1 MFLPIA
7 LLLFGAIVS
16 GNQSMAT
23 ESRAVDLSLDSRI
36 FESNSLPIDELEM
49 PSIGN
54 GQLATGVYTDT
65 VYMNGLYNGEL
76 GESHRARIPSQINI
90 RMSVGA
96 NQTVTDQRFILDTEK
111 GMFIE
116 RAVVDGAIVEQ
127 RTFAHRLIT
136 SLLVTQITVDFSQ
149 SVSDSLTLS
158 LSDNPGPVSEDIT
171 FTPLQNYTQG
181 LAGKEQTGQTK
192 VVEDSQYQN
201 GLSNVTVI
209 YSEVPE
215 KVTLTRD
222 RPTITFVMSIASTYA
237 EASSTYSYA
246 YNLTQS
252 NDGHLELVR
261 THVDQWKKIWDSGN
275 ILMEG
280 PNLELAKVVCGS
292 MYYLLSSLPHEPVD
306 ANRRRFSGLSPGS
319 LANGAFLK
327 DYQGHSFWD
336 TETWMFPSVLM
347 LWPYVAKD
355 LLLYRM
361 SNIHAARDRAVG
373 TGYQGARFPWESG
386 FTGVEVTP
394 DCCPETRDNQQH
406 ITGDISFATRQ
417 YWAATG
423 DTKWLNGENYSFPL
437 EINGCNFIREMAQFW
452 ASRAEYNSATDQYEI
467 KGVMPP
473 DEDHPY
479 VDNSVYTNVIA
490 SYSIFFAKHAECQ
503 CGSSMTGDVPE
514 TWLDIARKIK
524 IPFDV
529 ERNYH
534 PEFDGYQPGETI
546 KQADVVLL
554 GFPLMYVTDPVVR
567 QNDLDIYENVT
578 RVDGPAMTWSM
589 HAIGHLESGDEAR
602 GAAMLNRS
610 FQPYLIEPFK
620 VWNEAQNHKG
630 AFNFITGMGGFLQS
644 ILFGYAGLRLTVEKL
659 TANPILPPGITNF
672 TLQGMDYLGCS
683 FNINIQT
690 STVDINWISGSSCD
704 SLDVVPDQVKEMEFK
719 SYSAGRMTFPR
730 GPFTIKRKTPSN
742 CPLPDANNNLNS
754 AAPSS
759 NLNLNFLLTTF
770 VASKAL
776 LTNLVSWE

>member
-1 MFLPIA
+1 MFLPIG

-36 FESNSLPIDELEM
+36 FESNSLPVDELEM
-49 PSIGN
+49 PSVGN

-149 SVSDSLTLS
+149 SGSDSLTLS

-181 LAGKEQTGQTK
+181 PAGKEQTGQTK
-192 VVEDSQYQN
+192 VVEDLQYQN

-209 YSEVPE
+209 YSEV
-215 KVTLTRD
+215 T
-222 RPTITFVMSIASTYA
+222 
-237 EASSTYSYA
+237 

-336 TETWMFPSVLM
+336 TETWMFPPVLM

-361 SNIHAARDRAVG
+361 SNICAARDRAVG

-423 DTKWLNGENYSFPL
+423 DTKWLYGENYS
-437 EINGCNFIREMAQFW
+437 
-452 ASRAEYNSATDQYEI
+452 
-467 KGVMPP
+467 VMPP

-490 SYSIFFAKHAECQ
+490 SYSIFFAEHAECQ
-503 CGSSMTGDVPE
+503 CGTSMTGDVPE
-514 TWLDIARKIK
+514 AWLDIARKMK

-554 GFPLMYVTDPVVR
+554 GFPLMFVTDPVVR

-589 HAIGHLESGDEAR
+589 HAIGHLETGDEAK

-672 TLQGMDYLGCS
+672 TLQG
-683 FNINIQT
+683 
-690 STVDINWISGSSCD
+690 
-704 SLDVVPDQVKEMEFK
+704 EFK
-719 SYSAGRMTFPR
+719 Q
-730 GPFTIKRKTPSN
+730 KCNSN
-742 CPLPDANNNLNS
+742 NTCPTH
-754 AAPSS
+754 
-759 NLNLNFLLTTF
+759 F
-770 VASKAL
+770 
-776 LTNLVSWE
+776 